1 MGRKSVSTGPRP
13 PSGAGATSGTCK
25 GGKGKKA
32 GLRAGVHSLL
42 STFGGA
48 ILAAFVGYAIGYFT
62 QNDKTSPGETVRR
75 LLGCDWIDYVG
86 ADWNERMSTVH
97 PK

>member
-1 MGRKSVSTGPRP
+1 MGRKSVNTGTRP
-13 PSGAGATSGTCK
+13 PSGAGATS
-25 GGKGKKA
+25 GKGKKA

-48 ILAAFVGYAIGYFT
+48 VLAAFVGYAIGYFT

-75 LLGCDWIDYVG
+75 LLRSV
-86 ADWNERMSTVH
+86 A
-97 PK
+97 K